1 LSYVK
6 TLRNRILNVYF
17 SDGFVRAQR
26 RMAELKR
33 KLAGKPHTVSV
44 FLQLDDPYSYL
55 LSCYLLPLSQH
66 YSVTLR
72 LYLAQTLGN
81 EFTPQPGML
90 AEYAIR
96 DCALLARELD
106 VPFLDKSSAP
116 VVEHRLALLDAL
128 ASEHESINFP
138 DIMRGALA
146 AYWRGDTE
154 GVMRFLRHDESS
166 ANELIAKNQL
176 LLQSLGHYN
185 CATLHYGGEWY
196 WGVDRLHY
204 LTRRLD
210 DLGLNRTG
218 KTHAALASIRQ
229 AMRMSLPAAAPGKAK
244 TLPPLQL
251 YYSFRSPYAYLSL
264 RSAYRIAEA
273 FGLKLDVRPVL
284 PMVMRGLPMPK
295 RKLMYIVRDAKR
307 EAARLDVPFKKFSDA
322 AGSAAE
328 RCIAVFYYAREQR
341 KERDF
346 LQEAGNA
353 IWNEGTDITSDV
365 GLRKVTERAGLFWPD
380 VKAALGKSEW
390 RAQCSANRDAM
401 TDAGV
406 WGVPVF
412 RMGDIALWGQDRD
425 WLMAR
430 QIEDL
435 CHGGEGIME

>member
-1 LSYVK
+1 
-6 TLRNRILNVYF
+6 
-17 SDGFVRAQR
+17 
-26 RMAELKR
+26 
-33 KLAGKPHTVSV
+33 
-44 FLQLDDPYSYL
+44 
-55 LSCYLLPLSQH
+55 
-66 YSVTLR
+66 
-72 LYLAQTLGN
+72 
-81 EFTPQPGML
+81 
-90 AEYAIR
+90 
-96 DCALLARELD
+96 
-106 VPFLDKSSAP
+106 
-116 VVEHRLALLDAL
+116 
-128 ASEHESINFP
+128 
-138 DIMRGALA
+138 
-146 AYWRGDTE
+146 
-154 GVMRFLRHDESS
+154 
-166 ANELIAKNQL
+166 
-176 LLQSLGHYN
+176 
-185 CATLHYGGEWY
+185 
-196 WGVDRLHY
+196 
-204 LTRRLD
+204 
-210 DLGLNRTG
+210 
-218 KTHAALASIRQ
+218 
-229 AMRMSLPAAAPGKAK
+229 
-244 TLPPLQL
+244 LQL

-273 FGLKLDVRPVL
+273 FGLKLEVRPVL